1 MVPLPHT
8 GGSAMKKAL
17 SMLAALALL
26 FVFTVNVRA
35 DEEKKDEK
43 AEKVTLKGTIT
54 CAKCDLKLEEK
65 CATVIK
71 AKDKVY
77 YFDAAS
83 NKKYHKMICT
93 NPTKGEVTGTVAKK
107 DGKMWITVTDL
118 KFDKE

>member
-1 MVPLPHT
+1 
-8 GGSAMKKAL
+8 MKRLSIAL
-17 SMLAALALL
+17 GLAIAMLAVAA
-26 FVFTVNVRA
+26 VRA
-35 DEEKKDEK
+35 EEGKE
-43 AEKVTLKGTIT
+43 ETLKGTIT

>member
-1 MVPLPHT
+1 MRVVWKL
-8 GGSAMKKAL
+8 
-17 SMLAALALL
+17 LALTL
-26 FVFTVNVRA
+26 VFGLVAVLQA
-35 DEEKKDEK
+35 DDKDKE
-43 AEKVTLKGTIT
+43 AVLKGTIT